1 MSADRA
7 EFDLLIAGGGI
18 VGAST
23 ALACAQRGLK
33 VALVERDVVGSGA
46 TAAGMG
52 HIVVMDDSEAQ
63 FALSRHS
70 QLIWDSLAETMPAA
84 AGFRR
89 RGTLW
94 IAADDEELAEAERK
108 NAFLSARGVSCSM
121 LSSKELAAEEPNLR
135 PGLVGGLLIHSDSI
149 VFAPIVAEW
158 MTTQAKALGAQIIVG
173 QSIKEMGHGRA
184 LLSDGREIFAR
195 KLVNATGA
203 YAAEL
208 DSTLPVRKR
217 KGQLA
222 ITDRY
227 PGLIHHQIVELGYLK
242 SAHSQS
248 NESMAFNI
256 QPRAGGQILIGSSRQ
271 FDDESTELNRDLF
284 GRMLGRAIRYMPC
297 IGDLKILRTW
307 TGFRAAT
314 PDKLPLIG
322 PSIHGDDSLLLA
334 TGHEGLGCTTGPATG
349 EMIAAMLTGES
360 TDIDLAPYLPA
371 RLLHLQNAQ
380 H

>member
-1 MSADRA
+1 MSGDRA
-7 EFDLLIAGGGI
+7 NFDLLIAGGGI

-70 QLIWDSLAETMPAA
+70 QLIWDSLSQTMPAA

-94 IAADDEELAEAERK
+94 IAADEEELAEAERK
-108 NAFLSARGVSCSM
+108 HSYLSARGVSCSM
-121 LSSKELAAEEPNLR
+121 LTSKEIAAEEPNLC
-135 PGLVGGLLIHSDSI
+135 PGLVGGVLIHSDSI
-149 VFAPIVAEW
+149 VFAPIVSEW
-158 MTTQAKALGAQIIVG
+158 MTTQAEALGAKIITG
-173 QSIKEMGHGRA
+173 QQVKELGHGRA
-184 LLSDGREIFAR
+184 LLSDGRELFAQ

-208 DSTLPVRKR
+208 DPALPVRKR

-227 PGLIHHQIVELGYLK
+227 PGLIKHQIVELGYLK

-256 QPRAGGQILIGSSRQ
+256 QPRPGGQILIGSSRQ
-271 FDDESTELNRDLF
+271 FDDEGTALNRDLF
-284 GRMLGRAIRYMPC
+284 GRMLGRALSYMPM
-297 IGDLKILRTW
+297 IGSLKILRTW

-322 PSIHGDDSLLLA
+322 PAINGDDSLLLA

-349 EMIAAMLTGES
+349 EMIAEMLTGGKL
-360 TDIDLAPYLPA
+360 DIDATPYLPA
-371 RLLHLQNAQ
+371 RLLQQQDSTH
-380 H
+380 